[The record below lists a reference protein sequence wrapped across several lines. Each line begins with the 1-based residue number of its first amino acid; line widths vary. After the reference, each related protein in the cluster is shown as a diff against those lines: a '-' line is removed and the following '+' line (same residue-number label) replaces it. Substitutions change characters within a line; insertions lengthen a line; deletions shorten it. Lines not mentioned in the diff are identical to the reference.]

1 MARTSSGPKCE
12 STGPTAELS
21 RGTTKGPLLF
31 RLGRRGRVGMGW
43 WMMGSFWSEGVVET
57 DESERSMGWTWLAEP
72 IEWLSCSSDMVDRR
86 GWD

>member
-1 MARTSSGPKCE
+1 
-12 STGPTAELS
+12 
-21 RGTTKGPLLF
+21 
-31 RLGRRGRVGMGW
+31 MGW